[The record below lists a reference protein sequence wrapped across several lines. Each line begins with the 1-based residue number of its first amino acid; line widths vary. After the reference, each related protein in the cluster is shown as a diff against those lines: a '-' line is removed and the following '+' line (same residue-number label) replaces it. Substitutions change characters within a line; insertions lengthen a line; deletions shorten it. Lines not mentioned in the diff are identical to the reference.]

1 MTTDTADPGT
11 IPRAALLIPSAA
23 TLLALMNYTAPMTTL
38 PVTAADLNAGATGQ
52 IWILSTISLGLSTTL
67 LAVGGLADKFGRRR
81 IFVIGAV
88 LLAISSAACAVAPNT
103 VVFFVGH
110 IVQGGASAALLAA
123 GLGIIAHSYPPGPQR
138 AHATGIWGAMLGAGI
153 ALGPIA
159 AAGSADLADWR
170 LWYWFAAAGSIALA
184 VVALRTVPE
193 SWALNPRR
201 TDVAGMA
208 TMAGGIVALTTAI
221 TLGRNGWT
229 QPAVLILFGAAVV
242 LLGAFVT
249 VERRDEPLLDLALF
263 RRPGFVAATLG
274 ALVTGVAVIG
284 LMSSLAALLQSSL
297 DVSAFD
303 TALILGIW
311 SGLSF
316 VSALQAKRLVPV
328 LTARNVLAVGLLL
341 CGVGELGLIG
351 FGPDRSLWWLVVGLA
366 IAGVGSGFAN
376 ASLAGLAVG
385 SVPVDRAGM
394 GSGANNTAR
403 YLGASIGIA
412 MVVSIAQSGS
422 HGADIAVLVSAAIA
436 LIGGA
441 TIAAIRMPR

>member
-1 MTTDTADPGT
+1 MP
-11 IPRAALLIPSAA
+11 PSFC
-23 TLLALMNYTAPMTTL
+23 
-38 PVTAADLNAGATGQ
+38 
-52 IWILSTISLGLSTTL
+52 S
-67 LAVGGLADKFGRRR
+67 
-81 IFVIGAV
+81 
-88 LLAISSAACAVAPNT
+88 
-103 VVFFVGH
+103 
-110 IVQGGASAALLAA
+110 
-123 GLGIIAHSYPPGPQR
+123 
-138 AHATGIWGAMLGAGI
+138 
-153 ALGPIA
+153 
-159 AAGSADLADWR
+159 
-170 LWYWFAAAGSIALA
+170 
-184 VVALRTVPE
+184 
-193 SWALNPRR
+193 
-201 TDVAGMA
+201 
-208 TMAGGIVALTTAI
+208 
-221 TLGRNGWT
+221 
-229 QPAVLILFGAAVV
+229 
-242 LLGAFVT
+242 AFVT

-263 RRPGFVAATLG
+263 HRPGFVAATLG

-284 LMSSLAALLQSSL
+284 LMSSLAALLQRSL

-316 VSALQAKRLVPV
+316 ASALQAKRLVPV

-403 YLGASIGIA
+403 YLGASSGIA